1 MNLNDLFRAKDID
14 PQQVL
19 VLRHRPKEPKLNR
32 ALPRLAAEKP
42 STFNA
47 YQQTQSAKLEKAM
60 LGARYVASFIGRE
73 AGKALFVGL
82 YSIGASK
89 PLTYKGYWR
98 IPEYVEMRERYG
110 MKGPRSEEEGG
121 RSSLLWF
128 ELALQDFYTSWKG
141 KLVVKWPPPELSW
154 WRWAHR
160 NEMPVL
166 TILRESELVEPMRE
180 WDELVLSWG
189 ELTDLPASWKDA
201 LRQWRVIY
209 YIFDTSDS
217 KGYVGSAYGKNNVLA
232 RWQNYKT
239 SGHGGNTLLRQRNP
253 QNFRFSI
260 LERVSPDMSPEDVI
274 QRENTWK
281 NRLYTHKPYG
291 LNDN

>member
-1 MNLNDLFRAKDID
+1 MDLNDLFHVKNID

-19 VLRHRPKEPKLNR
+19 VLRHRPKEPELNR

-42 STFNA
+42 HMFNA
-47 YQQTQSAKLEKAM
+47 YQQTQAAKLEKAM
-60 LGARYVASFIGRE
+60 LATRYVASFIGRE

-89 PLTYKGYWR
+89 PLTYKDYWR

-110 MKGPRSEEEGG
+110 MKGFRGEEEG

-141 KLVVKWPPPELSW
+141 KLVVKWPPPERSW
-154 WRWAHR
+154 WRRAHR

-166 TILRESELVEPMRE
+166 AILQESELVKPMGAWDSLILS
-180 WDELVLSWG
+180 WDELA
-189 ELTDLPASWKDA
+189 DLPSSWKDA
-201 LRQWRVIY
+201 LRQWQVIY
-209 YIFDTSDS
+209 YIFDKSDS
-217 KGYVGSAYGKNNVLA
+217 KGYVGSAYGKDKLLG
-232 RWQNYKT
+232 RWQNYKS
-239 SGHGGNTLLRQRNP
+239 SGHGGNTLLRRRNP

-260 LERVSPDMSPEDVI
+260 LERVSPDMKKEEVI

-281 NRLYTHKPYG
+281 KRLHTYKPYG